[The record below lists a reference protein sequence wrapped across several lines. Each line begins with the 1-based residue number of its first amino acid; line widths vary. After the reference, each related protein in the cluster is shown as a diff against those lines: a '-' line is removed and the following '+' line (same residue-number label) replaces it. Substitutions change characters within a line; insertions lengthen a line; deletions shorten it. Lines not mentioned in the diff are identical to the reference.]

1 MDIKLV
7 ASDLDGTIIDKHNEV
22 SPKNFHAIQKIHNK
36 KIKFVICTGKSY
48 SVSQKICQMFN
59 AQYGIFGN
67 GNQIIN
73 LETNEVI
80 WKKTLSY
87 EDLQFIITFAK
98 RFHYHCHVYSSF
110 EVVTESFEFLDL
122 RNLKLKNANSDDNVE
137 YVVVPDILKY
147 IEEKNLEVFSVVI
160 STSKNT
166 LKNFENILE
175 INNNIDCTFISKRGK
190 YRDNIINKD
199 YEYLN
204 ITAKDV
210 NKNTALKHLETI
222 LDIPSKNVLA
232 IGDNI
237 NDLEMVKNAGIGIA
251 VFDSYDE
258 LKQVAKFITTSSAS
272 NGAFSEAINKYIE

>member
-7 ASDLDGTIIDKHNEV
+7 ASDLDGTIIDKNNEV
-22 SPKNFHAIQKIHNK
+22 SPKNFHAIQKIHDK

-48 SVSQKICQMFN
+48 SVSQKMCEKFN

-73 LETNEVI
+73 LKTNEI
-80 WKKTLSY
+80 LWKKTLSY
-87 EDLQFIITFAK
+87 DDLKFIITFAK

-110 EVVTESFEFLDL
+110 EVITESFEFLDL
-122 RNLKLKNANSDDNVE
+122 RNLKLKETNSDDNVE
-137 YVVVPDILKY
+137 YIVVPDLLKY
-147 IEEKNLEVFSVVI
+147 IEEKSIEVFSVVI

-166 LKNFENILE
+166 LRDFRNIIK
-175 INNNIDCTFISKRGK
+175 INNNIDCAFISKRGK
-190 YRDNIINKD
+190 YRDKIINKD

-204 ITAKDV
+204 ITAKDI
-210 NKNTALKHLETI
+210 NKNTALKHLENI
-222 LDIPSKNVLA
+222 LNVSSENVLA

-237 NDLEMVKNAGIGIA
+237 NDLEMIKHAGVGVA
-251 VFDSYDE
+251 VQDSYDE
-258 LKQVAKFITTSSAS
+258 LKQVANFITTSSTS